1 MHSEPL
7 FGQEPNEE
15 SIAAWNS
22 LLPSKFCPFR
32 IKVSS
37 MDKPSSSWIC
47 LLILDTKEGRGWVHM
62 RNKTALPDMP
72 GLNQSLPEH
81 IALPSVY
88 HQLHCLVSPPPLI
101 SFDLLSLSPLIVAP
115 LRLS

>member
-1 MHSEPL
+1 
-7 FGQEPNEE
+7 
-15 SIAAWNS
+15 
-22 LLPSKFCPFR
+22 
-32 IKVSS
+32 

-88 HQLHCLVSPPPLI
+88 HQLHCLVSPPPI
-101 SFDLLSLSPLIVAP
+101 PFGLLSLSL
-115 LRLS
+115 LLSHPFVCPEN

>member
-1 MHSEPL
+1 
-7 FGQEPNEE
+7 
-15 SIAAWNS
+15 
-22 LLPSKFCPFR
+22 
-32 IKVSS
+32 

-88 HQLHCLVSPPPLI
+88 HQLHCLVSPPPYSLWSPV
-101 SFDLLSLSPLIVAP
+101 SFPLIVAP

>member
-1 MHSEPL
+1 
-7 FGQEPNEE
+7 
-15 SIAAWNS
+15 
-22 LLPSKFCPFR
+22 
-32 IKVSS
+32 

-88 HQLHCLVSPPPLI
+88 HQLHCLVSPPYSLWSPV
-101 SFDLLSLSPLIVAP
+101 SFPLIVAP